1 LYGEESQRF
10 AAEVGNP
17 VHLLIAAAGSGRR
30 MGASGNKLLLPLAGR
45 PLLAWTLEAALT
57 CGAIRW
63 IGVVGQPVDAEAIAA
78 LVAEV
83 RQGSMARSPLAP
95 VVWIVGGNSRQDSVR
110 LGLAALPDDAE
121 QVLIHD
127 GARCLVEPDLL
138 HRCCAALDEAA
149 LAGAGIIAATPVTDT
164 IKEVEEGGRI
174 KRTPDRSVLWSA
186 QTPQGFAVGP
196 LRQAHAK
203 AEALGWTVTDD
214 AALFE
219 RLGWP
224 VHVLEAPPSNIK
236 VTTPFD
242 LTVAEAVLK
251 TRGSRPPNLDHAP
264 APRGSC

>member
-1 LYGEESQRF
+1 
-10 AAEVGNP
+10 
-17 VHLLIAAAGSGRR
+17 

-45 PLLAWTLEAALT
+45 PLLAWTLEAALA
-57 CGAIRW
+57 CGSIRW
-63 IGVVGQPVDAEAIAA
+63 IGVVGQPVDAEAIAT

-95 VVWIVGGNSRQDSVR
+95 VVWIVGGDSRQDSVR

-138 HRCCAALDEAA
+138 HRCCAALGEAA

-164 IKEVEEGGRI
+164 IKEVGEGGLI
-174 KRTPDRSVLWSA
+174 KGTPDRSVLWSA

-203 AEALGWTVTDD
+203 AEELGWIVTDD

-242 LTVAEAVLK
+242 LTVAEAVLL
-251 TRGSRPPNLDHAP
+251 TRGGIQPQP
-264 APRGSC
+264 